1 MEFCMTLTDL
11 LFSQLSDPFR
21 IALLIALFVTMLRTQ
36 AATGTLLPLAAGV
49 VFVAVM
55 LPTTLQTAL
64 AAPLMQVIGVGL
76 VANAI
81 LLAIIFAA
89 FSLYQRFKG

>member
-1 MEFCMTLTDL
+1 MEFCMTLTDVL
-11 LFSQLSDPFR
+11 LSQLSDPFR

-36 AATGTLLPLAAGV
+36 ATTGTLLPLAAGV

>member
-1 MEFCMTLTDL
+1 MTLTNL
-11 LFSQLSDPFR
+11 LLSQLSDPFR

-49 VFVAVM
+49 VFVAVI
-55 LPTTLQTAL
+55 LPTTLQTTL

>member
-1 MEFCMTLTDL
+1 MTLTDVL
-11 LFSQLSDPFR
+11 LSQLSDPFR

-36 AATGTLLPLAAGV
+36 ATTGTLLPLAAGV